1 MSAVEEE
8 WAGEDQEFGLDH
20 VKLEMPLPIQ
30 VEWLSR
36 WLVTS
41 QGLRWSLTGST
52 WRSLDWS

>member
-20 VKLEMPLPIQ
+20 VKLEMLLPIQ

-36 WLVTS
+36 HLVTS
-41 QGLRWSLTGST
+41 QGLREEVCAGV
-52 WRSLDWS
+52 RI